1 MDKEEIFSMKPG
13 KELDIRVAED
23 VMGHK
28 VISDEIFG
36 EMEIFVDDKGNNVYC
51 PLQPYSEDIS
61 VAQMVVIRMAQM
73 GRDTAAFCKD
83 DARPEVICRAAL
95 LAALQEKEDSNRKQR
110 RSNLRIVT

>member
-13 KELDIRVAED
+13 KELDMRVAKD

-36 EMEIFVDDKGNNVYC
+36 EMEIFIDDEGNNVYC

-61 VAQMVVIRMAQM
+61 VAQMVVMRMAQM
-73 GRDTAAFCKD
+73 GHNTAAFCKD
-83 DARPEVICRAAL
+83 DSRPDVICRAAL
-95 LAALQEKEDSNRKQR
+95 LAVLQEKEDLNRKQR
-110 RSNLRIVT
+110 RSNLSIVT